1 MFSKIGAKVIEM
13 ILSKLGSFLLSFI
26 TEWLADRKD
35 TKDIQ
40 DAFNED
46 GEGDIAAGLNDVFR
60 R

>member
-1 MFSKIGAKVIEM
+1 MFSKLGTKLIEV
-13 ILSKLGSFLLSFI
+13 ILSKLGSLLI
-26 TEWLADRKD
+26 TLVTEWFADKKD

-46 GEGDIAAGLNDVFR
+46 GEGDVAASLNDVFR